1 MLVSYRP
8 LGRFFA
14 RTRRL
19 VETRAWTSAH
29 NFHGLHAVDA
39 TGVTSARR
47 ARDRRDSEATT
58 PRPTLTPPSNE
69 TRRPT
74 AVPEQYHLR
83 TNLDFGD
90 PPAATAAAAAFLVQ
104 EAAAAPVPG

>member
-47 ARDRRDSEATT
+47 ARDQREATT
-58 PRPTLTPPSNE
+58 PGAPPTSPRTGTDNDLERPLHPP
-69 TRRPT
+69 PT
-74 AVPEQYHLR
+74 KL
-83 TNLDFGD
+83 GD
-90 PPAATAAAAAFLVQ
+90 PPQRQSSPPF
-104 EAAAAPVPG
+104 

>member
-29 NFHGLHAVDA
+29 NFHGLHAVEA
-39 TGVTSARR
+39 TGVTSARH
-47 ARDRRDSEATT
+47 ARDRREATT
-58 PRPTLTPPSNE
+58 PRPTLTPPPNKP
-69 TRRPT
+69 RRPT
-74 AVPEQYHLR
+74 AAPEQYHPQ
-83 TNLDFGD
+83 TNLDFVD
-90 PPAATAAAAAFLVQ
+90 PPAAAAAAAASPRQ

>member
-47 ARDRRDSEATT
+47 ARDQREATT
-58 PRPTLTPPSNE
+58 PGAPPTSPRTVTDKDSSSDPYTP
-69 TRRPT
+69 
-74 AVPEQYHLR
+74 LR
-83 TNLDFGD
+83 QN
-90 PPAATAAAAAFLVQ
+90 
-104 EAAAAPVPG
+104 